1 MDFLSLAFDPLP
13 SDCTQ
18 THTHTL
24 IHKHNMY
31 KEHSLSLSTYNF
43 SSVAHISEGETHEN
57 HSHEAP
63 SIFEDEQLAFL
74 VDPVLNTDDIN
85 RDGFIDYPEFI
96 AATIKKSSTK
106 AAL

>member
-1 MDFLSLAFDPLP
+1 
-13 SDCTQ
+13 
-18 THTHTL
+18 
-24 IHKHNMY
+24 MY
-31 KEHSLSLSTYNF
+31 KEHSLSLSLSAYNF
-43 SSVAHISEGETHEN
+43 SSLAHISEGETHEN